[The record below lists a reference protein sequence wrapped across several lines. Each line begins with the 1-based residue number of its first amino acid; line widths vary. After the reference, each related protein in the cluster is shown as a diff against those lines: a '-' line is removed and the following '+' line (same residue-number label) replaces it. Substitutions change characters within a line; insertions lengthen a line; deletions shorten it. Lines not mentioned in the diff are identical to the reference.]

1 VGTSNSNPGP
11 KNPGPLLPPW
21 TPPPLPVPDNNDGDK
36 DNRDNGNDSEG
47 NRDNQPPPPR
57 NNPQP
62 IPIPIPVPTS
72 NFWQTARRNLGQYT
86 RTRERSAI
94 RKTGSNFVRAQGG
107 SRGAVRGSAAGISTA
122 RGLGGL
128 LSTISTSGAV
138 QASQRFGIQYLN
150 RSVNALINDI
160 VNAIAPSGSYDED
173 AVAREAAA
181 KTIFKLFDDYD
192 VEGKGLET
200 LEAMT
205 AGDILNAVQLFL
217 TNYINSRLMS
227 LIGARLEQKSMTPDE
242 AYDCER
248 DVKDYVVEQVK
259 LDLNSATLS
268 SLDWSS
274 DEGRRMTENI
284 FEKAYNLIEVTK

>member
-1 VGTSNSNPGP
+1 MGTSNSNPGP

-21 TPPPLPVPDNNDGDK
+21 TPPLPPPPKNNDEGDK
-36 DNRDNGNDSEG
+36 ENGDDG
-47 NRDNQPPPPR
+47 NRDNQPPH

-62 IPIPIPVPTS
+62 IPTPIPIPTR
-72 NFWQTARRNLGQYT
+72 NFWQTSRRDLGQYT
-86 RTRERSAI
+86 RTKERSAI
-94 RKTGSNFVRAQGG
+94 QRSSSNFVRAQGG
-107 SRGAVRGSAAGISTA
+107 SRGAVSGSAAGVNTA

-259 LDLNSATLS
+259 LDLNTATLS
-268 SLDWSS
+268 SLDWGS

-284 FEKAYNLIEVTK
+284 FEKAYSLIEVIK